1 VPTLESIHGMMP
13 AKDWETINDDWA
25 EHDFAKGASG
35 GDSYPQMIAD
45 RYGKVANLA
54 DFVRKSQLAN
64 YEAFRAMYEGRNA
77 KLFHPTTGVL
87 TWMSNPA
94 QPSFVWQLYHHDLE
108 PNSALFA
115 VKKAA
120 EPIHIQLNEG
130 NGEVEVINNLDAP
143 LDGAHAHLAIYNL
156 DGSVQYQHDFDVS
169 APASAATT
177 LGTVSWPA
185 NLSAAHFVK
194 LELRDEAG
202 KQISDNFYWRGLP
215 EKQDDLK
222 ALGNLPTVT
231 LDAKVTRSDV
241 QGKSLLSVT
250 LHNPGTQ
257 VALMAHLQLR
267 RKSSG
272 ERVLPVFYSDNY
284 VSLLPNESR
293 TITIEVAT
301 SDLKGEEALVLVD
314 GWNVGVNAA
323 SSGGIGIAVN
333 AESQVS
339 HWPVTGLPMIP
350 VN

>member
-1 VPTLESIHGMMP
+1 
-13 AKDWETINDDWA
+13 
-25 EHDFAKGASG
+25 
-35 GDSYPQMIAD
+35 MIAD

-120 EPIHIQLNEG
+120 EPVHIQLNEG
-130 NGEVEVINNLDAP
+130 DGEVQVINNLDTP

-156 DGSVQYQHDFDVS
+156 DGSVQYQHDFDVT

-177 LGTVSWPA
+177 VGSVSWPGS
-185 NLSAAHFVK
+185 LSAVHFVK
-194 LELRDEAG
+194 LELHDAAG
-202 KQISDNFYWRGLP
+202 KLISDNFYWRGLP
-215 EKQDDLK
+215 EQQDDLK
-222 ALGNLPTVT
+222 ALGSLPTVT
-231 LDAKVTRSDV
+231 LDANVKRDDVGGRS
-241 QGKSLLSVT
+241 LFTVT
-250 LHNPGTQ
+250 LHNSGAQ
-257 VALMAHLQLR
+257 IALMAHLQLR

-272 ERVLPVFYSDNY
+272 ERVLPVYYSDNY
-284 VSLLPNESR
+284 VSLLPNETK
-293 TITIEVAT
+293 TITIDAAT
-301 SDLKGEEALVLVD
+301 SDLKGDGALVLVD
-314 GWNVGVNAA
+314 GWNVGVNASS
-323 SSGGIGIAVN
+323 SSGVGIAIN
-333 AESQVS
+333 AEAQVN